1 MRISNPQQEKFI
13 ESKKLSFQQELDER
27 FELIGLAEPDKDE
40 QETYIHYSNG
50 MRIKEEIYGNETK
63 WEFNRFIRELEKQ
76 VDEEGKINKKEA
88 NQRYD
93 VLIHELRLPSEM
105 LEELKKIR

>member
-1 MRISNPQQEKFI
+1 
-13 ESKKLSFQQELDER
+13 
-27 FELIGLAEPDKDE
+27 
-40 QETYIHYSNG
+40 

-63 WEFNRFIRELEKQ
+63 WEFNRFISELEKQ

-93 VLIHELRLPSEM
+93 ELIHELRLPSEM
-105 LEELKKIR
+105 LEELRKNPLTNDREKSMEFLKEFSDKNRFSSECLYGSFRGSC